1 MKIIVAPGA
10 FKNSL
15 RATDAADAITHGLAR
30 SGLDAEIVQLPIADG
45 GNGTLDV
52 MLAASSDGERHT
64 VMVRDPIGRPVRANY
79 GLMDSGRT
87 AVIEMALASGLELIS
102 GAELNPMRTSTYG
115 TGELLKHALDAG
127 ATRFIVGLGGSA
139 TVDGGSGALMALGAR
154 YFDANDRPIVQRGG
168 SILNKVARIDMSNVD
183 SRWPDCEILVAVD
196 VDNPPYGERG
206 AAAVFGPQ
214 KGATEDDIPKLEAGL
229 KQFFV
234 ALTEATTVDVTT
246 LEGGGA
252 AGALSA
258 GLYAGLGAELV
269 SGSDLILKHVGFDA
283 HLVGADLVITGEGR
297 MDEQTVGGKGPF
309 GVALRARQRG
319 IPTVALVGGLAVD
332 DGVLHDAGIDV
343 VLPIVDKPMPLE
355 IALLDAQ
362 PLLERAALRLGYT
375 IQIGRKLRIP

>member
-1 MKIIVAPGA
+1 
-10 FKNSL
+10 L
-15 RATDAADAITHGLAR
+15 RATDAAGAIAHGLER
-30 SGLDAEIVQLPIADG
+30 SGLAADVVQLPIADG

-52 MLAASSDGERHT
+52 MLAASPDGARRT
-64 VMVRDPIGRPVRANY
+64 VTVRDPIGRPVRADF
-79 GLMDSGRT
+79 GLIDGSKT

-168 SILNKVARIDMSNVD
+168 SILNRVARIDTSNID
-183 SRWPDCEILVAVD
+183 PRWQTCEIRVAVD
-196 VDNPPYGERG
+196 VDNPPFGERG
-206 AAAVFGPQ
+206 AATVFGPQ
-214 KGATEDDIPKLEAGL
+214 KGATDNDIPKLEAGL
-229 KQFFV
+229 KQFFI
-234 ALTEATTVDVTT
+234 ALTEATTVDVAM

-258 GLYAGLGAELV
+258 GLYGGLGAKLV
-269 SGSDLILKHVGFDA
+269 SGSDLILQHIGFDA
-283 HLVGADLVITGEGR
+283 QLADADLVITGEGR

-309 GVALRARQRG
+309 GVALRARERS

-332 DGVLHDAGIDV
+332 DSVLHDAGVDA

-355 IALLDAQ
+355 IALLDARE
-362 PLLERAALRLGYT
+362 LLERAALRLGYML
-375 IQIGRKLRIP
+375 QIGRKLRKP